1 LDWPDLFQR
10 QMSHLGLLIRP
21 HLGLALGDAGGLVTP
36 APAGTYVADGPA
48 HGGPTTTPTSI
59 HTDDEETGRHGTPRA
74 RGDARRTGP
83 GLRSALQGLGSLRER
98 QARRAQM
105 SADQTRV
112 AAAADRH
119 QFEAYQQAQDA
130 MLREQLGNVT
140 TDKWWDTTTPQDMAR
155 TVDLAERY
163 AGISPYANAALDNV
177 RSEAERRGVD
187 LTAPP
192 RDVHQGAQVAEN
204 AAAVDRVVAA
214 VEELPAGSDTLDDYR
229 STDNRRDVI
238 DPAAHHS
245 GPAPGREPQGQTRPP
260 AAAQT
265 HPTNVPGP
273 RTWPVP
279 IRSTSE
285 PG

>member
-1 LDWPDLFQR
+1 MEHRELEEMHEGLDQ
-10 QMSHLGLLIRP
+10 
-21 HLGLALGDAGGLVTP
+21 A
-36 APAGTYVADGPA
+36 
-48 HGGPTTTPTSI
+48 
-59 HTDDEETGRHGTPRA
+59 
-74 RGDARRTGP
+74 
-83 GLRSALQGLGSLRER
+83 LRSALQGLGSLRER

-265 HPTNVPGP
+265 QPYERARASDMAGADPEHV
-273 RTWPVP
+273 RTRLTVANAFVHP
-279 IRSTSE
+279 IRSYTTGRGNTASGDAAA
-285 PG
+285 PSRRQQLKRGK

>member
-1 LDWPDLFQR
+1 MEQRELEEMHEGLDQ
-10 QMSHLGLLIRP
+10 
-21 HLGLALGDAGGLVTP
+21 A
-36 APAGTYVADGPA
+36 
-48 HGGPTTTPTSI
+48 
-59 HTDDEETGRHGTPRA
+59 
-74 RGDARRTGP
+74 
-83 GLRSALQGLGSLRER
+83 LRSALQGLGSLRER

-140 TDKWWDTTTPQDMAR
+140 TDKWWDTTTPEDMAR

-163 AGISPYANAALDNV
+163 ADISPHANVTLDNV

-187 LTAPP
+187 LTPPP
-192 RDVHQGAQVAEN
+192 RDVHQGTQVEDN
-204 AAAVDRVVAA
+204 TAAVDRGRAA
-214 VEELPAGSDTLDDYR
+214 ETLADGDTMDD
-229 STDNRRDVI
+229 DRRDVI

-245 GPAPGREPQGQTRPP
+245 GPAADQEPQEQARPP

-265 HPTNVPGP
+265 QPYERSRASDMAGADPEHI
-273 RTWPVP
+273 RTRLTVANAFVHP
-279 IRSTSE
+279 IRTYTTGRSKTASSDAAA
-285 PG
+285 PSRRQQLKRGK